1 MLLLLFTIGENR
13 YGVEA
18 TQVQEVWPLLPLK
31 PVHRTPDY
39 IVGLLSSRGEI
50 VPVVDIS
57 KLYVNKPVSNLISTR
72 IILIKLSGSNG
83 KEHTLGIL
91 AEHVTDTIKI
101 DELTAKS
108 INVKSKNGT
117 LVGEE
122 FLVDDQ
128 LIQKINIDELIQK
141 DLYAQIFCH
150 NYES

>member
-1 MLLLLFTIGENR
+1 MLLLLFTIGEER

-31 PVHRTPDY
+31 PVHRVPDY
-39 IVGLLSSRGEI
+39 IVGLISSRGEI

-57 KLYVNKPVSNLISTR
+57 RLYVNKSASNLISTR
-72 IILIKLSGSNG
+72 VIVIKVSGQNG
-83 KEHTLGIL
+83 EEHKLGIL

-101 DELTAKS
+101 EVPATKS
-108 INVKSKNGT
+108 FSIKSKNDT

-122 FLVDDQ
+122 LLVNDQ
-128 LIQKINIDELIQK
+128 LIHKINVNDLIQK
-141 DLYAQIFCH
+141 DLYEQVFCH

>member
-1 MLLLLFTIGENR
+1 MLLLLFTIGEER

-39 IVGLLSSRGEI
+39 IVGLISSRGEI
-50 VPVVDIS
+50 IPVVDIS
-57 KLYVNKPVSNLISTR
+57 KLYVNKPASNLISTR
-72 IILIKLSGSNG
+72 IILIKVGGLNG
-83 KEHTLGIL
+83 EEHTLGIL

-101 DELTAKS
+101 DELAAKS
-108 INVKSKNGT
+108 FSIKSKYGT

-122 FLVDDQ
+122 LLVDDQ
-128 LIQKINIDELIQK
+128 LIQKINIDELIQN
-141 DLYAQIFCH
+141 DLYEQIFCH